1 MRISGMQR
9 MFQDFMYHLQG
20 ERHLAHNTV
29 DSYKNDI
36 LRYLDYLEEENI
48 DHPDKISERS
58 IIRFLEELSDIP
70 LAASS
75 LSRNL
80 SAIRMFHRFMVNEGY
95 TQEDV
100 TQNIDTPRLP
110 KRLPKILDI
119 PDIEN
124 IFEHIDTESD
134 GGLRDRTMLELLYGS
149 GLRISELLELRLP
162 ALLIDEGWIRVF
174 GKGAKERIVPLG
186 AESAGWLLRYLRN
199 VRPQL
204 AESIYAEDIVFLNLR
219 GKPLSR
225 MGVWK
230 IIQKYVRLAG
240 IDKPVS
246 PHVFR
251 HSFAT
256 HLLEGGA
263 DLRAV
268 QEMLGHSDIA
278 TTQIYTHLD
287 RNYLKEVHKTFHPR
301 EKFQS

>member
-20 ERHLAHNTV
+20 ERHLARNTV

-70 LAASS
+70 LAPSS

-80 SAIRMFHRFMVNEGY
+80 SAIRMFHRFMMNEGY
-95 TQEDV
+95 AQEDV

-119 PDIEN
+119 PDIEC
-124 IFEHIDTESD
+124 IFEQIDTESD
-134 GGLRDRTMLELLYGS
+134 GGLRDRAMLELLYGS

-186 AESAGWLLRYLRN
+186 KEAAAWLLRYLRN
-199 VRPQL
+199 VRPRL
-204 AESIYAEDIVFLNLR
+204 AESIDAEDFVFLNLR

-230 IIQKYVRLAG
+230 IIQIHVRQAG
-240 IDKPVS
+240 INKPVS

>member
-1 MRISGMQR
+1 MRRI
-9 MFQDFMYHLQG
+9 FQDFMYHLQG
-20 ERHLAHNTV
+20 ERQLAPNTV
-29 DSYKNDI
+29 ASYKNDI
-36 LRYLDYLEEENI
+36 LRYLQFLKERGINKAETVSEEMIIVYLE
-48 DHPDKISERS
+48 S
-58 IIRFLEELSDIP
+58 LSSIP
-70 LAASS
+70 LAPSS
-75 LSRNL
+75 LARNL
-80 SAIRMFHRFMVNEGY
+80 SAIRMFHRFMVNEAY
-95 TQEDV
+95 CSKDV
-100 TQNIDTPRLP
+100 SENIDTPKLP

-119 PDIEN
+119 PDIEA
-124 IFEHIDTESD
+124 IFEIIDTESD
-134 GGLRDRTMLELLYGS
+134 AGLRDRALLELLYGS

-162 ALLIDEGWIRVF
+162 FLMLEDGWVQVI
-174 GKGAKERIVPLG
+174 GKGSKERVVPFG
-186 AESAGWLLRYLRN
+186 NEARDWLQRYLRH
-199 VRPQL
+199 VRPEYARTIQ
-204 AESIYAEDIVFLNLR
+204 AEDYVFLNQR
-219 GKPLSR
+219 GAPLSR

-230 IIQKYVRLAG
+230 IIQNYVRLAG

-301 EKFQS
+301 EKFQK

>member
-1 MRISGMQR
+1 MQR
-9 MFQDFMYHLQG
+9 IFQDFMYHLQG
-20 ERHLAHNTV
+20 ERHLARNTV
-29 DSYKNDI
+29 ASYQNDI
-36 LRYLDYLEEENI
+36 RRYLAYLEENHI
-48 DHPDKISERS
+48 DHPDLISERL
-58 IIRFLEELSDIP
+58 IIVYLETLADIP

-75 LSRNL
+75 LARNL
-80 SAIRMFHRFMVNEGY
+80 SAIRMFHRFMTNENY

-110 KRLPKILDI
+110 KRLPKVLDI
-119 PDIEN
+119 PDVEAILDA
-124 IFEHIDTESD
+124 IDPDTD
-134 GGLRDRTMLELLYGS
+134 AGLRDRAMLELLYGA
-149 GLRISELLELRLP
+149 GLRISELLALRLSV
-162 ALLIDEGWIRVF
+162 LYLDEGWIRVS
-174 GKGAKERIVPLG
+174 GKGAKERIVPFG
-186 AESAGWLLRYLRN
+186 SEAGDWLMRYLRH
-199 VRPQL
+199 VRPRL
-204 AESIYAEDIVFLNLR
+204 AESIDAEDFVFLNLR
-219 GKPLSR
+219 GGPLSR

-230 IIQKYVRLAG
+230 IIQNYVRLAG
-240 IDKPVS
+240 IDKAVS

-301 EKFQS
+301 ERFNHE